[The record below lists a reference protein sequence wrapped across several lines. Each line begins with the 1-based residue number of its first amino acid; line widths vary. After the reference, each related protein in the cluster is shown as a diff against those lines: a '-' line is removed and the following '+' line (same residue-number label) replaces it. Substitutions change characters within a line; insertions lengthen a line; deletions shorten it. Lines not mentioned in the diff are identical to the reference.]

1 MTNNTTAELE
11 ATVRAGGD
19 VSTAELLAAQ
29 AADRLAELRLEGEAV
44 ANRDARAVARK
55 VEIDAILDAVAVAN
69 ADPRLAELQ
78 TILVSLLG
86 ELIERAAI
94 RSTAIVDATNHLRAL
109 DAIGGRSRSA
119 EAWTGQLIDTRN
131 QAAPVN
137 YLTSSPL
144 DCVIGVLQCLPQ
156 DIRVGLRQAF

>member
-1 MTNNTTAELE
+1 MTTQTSIVE
-11 ATVRAGGD
+11 AAIRRGD
-19 VSTAELLAAQ
+19 NVDPAALVTAQ
-29 AADRLAELRLEGEAV
+29 AADRLTELRLEGEAI

-55 VEIDAILDAVAVAN
+55 AEIDAILDAVAVAN

-78 TILVSLLG
+78 TILVPLLG

-94 RSTAIVDATNHLRAL
+94 RSTAINDATNHLRAL

-119 EAWTGQLIDTRN
+119 EAWTGQLTDTRN
-131 QAAPVN
+131 QAEHVN
-137 YLTSSPL
+137 YLTSSAT

>member
-29 AADRLAELRLEGEAV
+29 AADRLAELRLEGEAI

-55 VEIDAILDAVAVAN
+55 AEIDAILDAVAVAN

-78 TILVSLLG
+78 TILVPLLG

-94 RSTAIVDATNHLRAL
+94 RSTAINDASNQLRAL
-109 DAIGGRSRSA
+109 DAIGGNGPA
-119 EAWTGQLIDTRN
+119 QAWTGQLIDTRN

-137 YLTSSPL
+137 YLTSSAT